1 MVVSNAILPGVFQ
14 KSVGMGDLSRI
25 WNRSTG
31 GTCPDSVEEKV
42 VSDVYVLPLQL
53 WLASSSN

>member
-1 MVVSNAILPGVFQ
+1 MAISNPILPAVFE
-14 KSVGMGDLSRI
+14 KSMGIGDLIRI

-31 GTCPDSVEEKV
+31 GTCPDAVEEKV